1 MPLREVRGLGG
12 AAPAD
17 LSRLVR
23 AARRPAPIG
32 IDRIDLAP
40 ALRGRGWS
48 MSGRGSH
55 RCRAS
60 GRGDCGRGGA
70 GKGAGALLAPRGRG
84 VGARGGRSGLT
95 GGRGARVYVN
105 ASHGGLPRRP
115 GAMARPNPGGG
126 RPV

>member
-1 MPLREVRGLGG
+1 MIRPPPPAPPAGFEMPLREVRGLGG

-48 MSGRGSH
+48 MSGRCSH

-60 GRGDCGRGGA
+60 GRGGCGRGGA
-70 GKGAGALLAPRGRG
+70 GKGAGALLAPHPAVVALGRVAG
-84 VGARGGRSGLT
+84 DRD
-95 GGRGARVYVN
+95 
-105 ASHGGLPRRP
+105 
-115 GAMARPNPGGG
+115 
-126 RPV
+126 